1 MYTYSP
7 TLLIALVFF
16 VVCSGDEKLE
26 KLIGLNFDVSLAR
39 EQQFQLIHD
48 TNFSSPA
55 IMLIQIAPGNL
66 CSQRRSTSYVLNF

>member
-1 MYTYSP
+1 MYSQYSP

-48 TNFSSPA
+48 SPA
-55 IMLIQIAPGNL
+55 IMLIRIAPGNL
-66 CSQRRSTSYVLNF
+66 CSKRRSTYRYRYVLFF